1 MTDIDF
7 STEETLNTESMVRNT
22 LAGEMPTMPQPEDDV
37 VTLPRGRFLD
47 GKWER
52 KFQVRELTGRD
63 EEYLARKRDTMD
75 YFDAVLA
82 LGVTRVGDTDMQSL
96 PISERESILAL
107 LLAGERELLFLTVIR
122 STFGNER
129 DLEYQCVQCENKYT
143 TTLLLD
149 TDFPLVDD
157 LGENPPTSY
166 RFTTSKGD
174 EVDYRL
180 VTGADQRAATSSKTA
195 TLAEQNSM
203 ILHNVIQLVNGD
215 YPVDKEGYVL
225 GLSMKDRRDLI
236 DALDKHQPKIDNELD
251 LDCTACGTTNKV
263 FLNWGD
269 LFRP

>member
-7 STEETLNTESMVRNT
+7 STDETLSTESMVRNT

-37 VTLPRGRFLD
+37 VTLPRGRFLN

-52 KFQVRELTGRD
+52 AFQVRELTGKD
-63 EEYLARKRDTMD
+63 EEYLARKRDSMD
-75 YFDAVLA
+75 YFDAVLS
-82 LGVTRVGDTDMQSL
+82 LGVTRVGDTDMQAL
-96 PISERESILAL
+96 NMAERESILSM
-107 LLAGERELLFLTVIR
+107 LLAGERELLFLTIIR
-122 STFGNER
+122 VTFGNER
-129 DLEYQCVQCENKYT
+129 DLEYQCIECENKYT

-149 TDFPLVDD
+149 HDFPLVDD

-174 EVDYRL
+174 DIDYRL
-180 VTGADQRAATSSKTA
+180 VTGADQRSATANKTA
-195 TLAEQNSM
+195 TLAEQNSA

-215 YPVDKEGYVL
+215 YPVDKEAYVL
-225 GLSMKDRRDLI
+225 GLSMRDRRDLV

-251 LDCTACGTTNKV
+251 LDCSACGTTNKV